1 MAKTTIIL
9 HSDSLG
15 RGSDELGK
23 TMTGSFLRKLWASN
37 KKPDTIIFYNS
48 AVHLLT
54 EKSLVLDALAGLSK
68 AGVDLV
74 ACQTCIGFYEIEK
87 KIVVGRI
94 VEMAEIVSILMKSD
108 SVITP

>member
-1 MAKTTIIL
+1 MTKTAIIL
-9 HSDSLG
+9 NSESLG

-23 TMTGSFLRKLWASN
+23 TMTGSFLRKMWAST

-54 EKSLVLDALAGLSK
+54 RKSSVLDALNGLSK

-74 ACQTCIGFYEIEK
+74 ACQTCIGFYDIEK
-87 KIVVGRI
+87 KIVIGRI
-94 VEMAEIVSILMKSD
+94 VEMAEIVSILMKAD
-108 SVITP
+108 KVITP

>member
-1 MAKTTIIL
+1 MTNTTIIL
-9 HSDSLG
+9 HSEALG
-15 RGSDELGK
+15 NGSDELGK
-23 TMTGSFLRKLWASN
+23 TMTGSFLRKLWASA

-54 EKSLVLDALAGLSK
+54 TQSSVLDALTGLSK

-87 KIVVGRI
+87 KLAIGRI
-94 VEMAEIVSILMKSD
+94 IDMQEVVSILMKSD
-108 SVITP
+108 KVITP

>member
-1 MAKTTIIL
+1 MKTTIIL
-9 HSDSLG
+9 HSESLG
-15 RGSDELGK
+15 RGSEELGIK
-23 TMTGSFLRKLWASN
+23 MTGGFLRKLWASE

-54 EKSLVLDALAGLSK
+54 EKSSVLDALTGLSK

-87 KIVVGRI
+87 KLVIGRI
-94 VEMAEIVSILMKSD
+94 VEMQEIVSILMKSD
-108 SVITP
+108 KVITP

>member
-1 MAKTTIIL
+1 MKKITVIL
-9 HSDSLG
+9 HSESLG

-23 TMTGSFLRKLWASN
+23 NMTGGFLRKLWASA

-54 EKSLVLDALAGLSK
+54 DKSAFLDALTGLSK

-87 KIVVGRI
+87 NMVLGRI
-94 VEMAEIVSILMKSD
+94 VDMTEIVSILMKSD
-108 SVITP
+108 TVITP

>member
-1 MAKTTIIL
+1 MTKTTIIL

-15 RGSDELGK
+15 KGSDELGRA
-23 TMTGSFLRKLWASN
+23 MTTSFLLKLRGSD

-54 EKSLVLDALAGLSK
+54 EKSSVLDSLTGLSK

-74 ACQTCIGFYEIEK
+74 ACQKCIGFFELEK
-87 KIVVGRI
+87 KIVIGRI

-108 SVITP
+108 KVITP